1 MKASTVFATAAMLVD
16 GDRRESHGDPK
27 QSFERIAALW
37 SAYTG
42 VTLSARDVAM
52 MMALLKIGRT
62 CYGKNNDDDYVDA
75 AGYIAIASEVN
86 DG

>member
-1 MKASTVFATAAMLVD
+1 MKASTVLATAETLIN
-16 GDRRESHGDPK
+16 GDRRASHGDPK

-42 VTLSARDVAM
+42 CTLSAKDVTM
-52 MMALLKIGRT
+52 MMALLKISRT
-62 CYGKNNDDDYVDA
+62 CYGQKNDDDYVDGV
-75 AGYIAIASEVN
+75 GYIALGSEMN